1 MQTGTVRPRSSLAPG
16 SLTLQFLKANDH
28 PWAHTVLTHARTYS
42 HTHTHTEARKLFII
56 GTLRKHFQV
65 NLQKDSLTGT
75 NLYSLFIIVTLTV
88 GNILPHSHTII
99 LYRKVKY
106 RHTRRRMKRS
116 MH

>member
-16 SLTLQFLKANDH
+16 SLTVQFLKANDH
-28 PWAHTVLTHARTYS
+28 PWAHTVLTHTYTYS
-42 HTHTHTEARKLFII
+42 HTHTEARKLFIT
-56 GTLRKHFQV
+56 GTLRKQIQA

-88 GNILPHSHTII
+88 GNSLPHSHTII
-99 LYRKVKY
+99 PYTKVKH